1 MRLDDVLDSFADR
14 ISRPRLFL
22 TDKLQI
28 ALAGGLSH
36 GVAHAVFFCLS
47 LLTPA
52 FGPATFYVDICSK
65 VPFFLVSAT
74 IALAFVTIHTF
85 SMVIAFEGYA
95 KGNKVDQVIV
105 PVIHLFAGMLTLVN
119 FASEG
124 CVIGVPLLYLVAS
137 LTLLHCGK
145 MVWKRLIESRNQSGP
160 TLRHYYYRWIISTT
174 CPTPRLSVEVK
185 GDETPSVEIGTVHDD
200 SDDFEEH
207 LHDYVVDVGS
217 DGDGVD
223 IGVSRDFGEYHHD
236 DGESVH
242 TLAVHAPY
250 EDDQGPG
257 PSQRRPIGDYI
268 DMFQMIHT
276 HYPGLMSSLCLPEDD
291 LLTFDQK
298 SKATTK
304 MLKQIMGLIKA
315 ESDRAEREMEMIGV
329 QEIGDQVPEAGG
341 RKQIE
346 DGKLKPFKEVVVTII
361 HQYFSSNDIPELI
374 RSIEDLGAPEY
385 KAIFVKELVHQG
397 R

>member
-1 MRLDDVLDSFADR
+1 LPLNTNVWWPYALLVLSSVCFQEALRFLFWTLYMRLDDVLDSFADR

-160 TLRHYYYRWIISTT
+160 TLR
-174 CPTPRLSVEVK
+174 
-185 GDETPSVEIGTVHDD
+185 
-200 SDDFEEH
+200 
-207 LHDYVVDVGS
+207 
-217 DGDGVD
+217 
-223 IGVSRDFGEYHHD
+223 
-236 DGESVH
+236 
-242 TLAVHAPY
+242 
-250 EDDQGPG
+250 
-257 PSQRRPIGDYI
+257 
-268 DMFQMIHT
+268 
-276 HYPGLMSSLCLPEDD
+276 
-291 LLTFDQK
+291 
-298 SKATTK
+298 
-304 MLKQIMGLIKA
+304 
-315 ESDRAEREMEMIGV
+315 
-329 QEIGDQVPEAGG
+329 
-341 RKQIE
+341 
-346 DGKLKPFKEVVVTII
+346 
-361 HQYFSSNDIPELI
+361 
-374 RSIEDLGAPEY
+374 
-385 KAIFVKELVHQG
+385 
-397 R
+397 

>member
-1 MRLDDVLDSFADR
+1 MSSNTMF
-14 ISRPRLFL
+14 
-22 TDKLQI
+22 
-28 ALAGGLSH
+28 
-36 GVAHAVFFCLS
+36 
-47 LLTPA
+47 
-52 FGPATFYVDICSK
+52 
-65 VPFFLVSAT
+65 
-74 IALAFVTIHTF
+74 
-85 SMVIAFEGYA
+85 
-95 KGNKVDQVIV
+95 N
-105 PVIHLFAGMLTLVN
+105 
-119 FASEG
+119 
-124 CVIGVPLLYLVAS
+124 
-137 LTLLHCGK
+137 
-145 MVWKRLIESRNQSGP
+145 LIEISMNQRAYACS
-160 TLRHYYYRWIISTT
+160 HYYYRWIISTT

-385 KAIFVKELVHQG
+385 KAIFVKTKSSGQATRKPVHRNPVGKGASASRKMNPTRG
-397 R
+397 RQSPKKHKSSDNVKNVSKQNFPPTEVFPSAKSKNSCAVSGSVVSQKPSSKKI